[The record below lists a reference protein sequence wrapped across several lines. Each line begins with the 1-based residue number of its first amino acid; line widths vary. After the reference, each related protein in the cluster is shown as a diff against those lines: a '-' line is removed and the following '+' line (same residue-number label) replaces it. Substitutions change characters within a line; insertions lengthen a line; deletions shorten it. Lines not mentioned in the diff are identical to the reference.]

1 MSDDMNKKIMIFILS
16 LFGALTLLATIFF
29 FGNKNEDVVKN
40 EEPKVVEPQNRDS
53 YVKISDTDLSSSKA
67 DVHILI
73 KYSLGLYAKATDNLE
88 IEGDLLVN
96 FGTIDK
102 LTDSDNVPINDLET
116 NSKEFY
122 KAIIVRYSYDE
133 LIVQKDDLVYRFYRI
148 GD

>member
-1 MSDDMNKKIMIFILS
+1 MNKKIMIFILS

-29 FGNKNEDVVKN
+29 FSNKNEDVVKN

-88 IEGDLLVN
+88 I
-96 FGTIDK
+96 
-102 LTDSDNVPINDLET
+102 DNVPINDLET